1 MSKAELLL
9 EKLKGVKETKLLD
22 KSLGSIPT
30 IEPGNPLKPRLIV
43 TMSDYTKFLADV
55 KARSEMGEDD
65 VFVMVVDG
73 GDGNWRGKD
82 PKNKGIDPEDVLDE
96 PGVKIMVEKITK
108 SLVPLIK
115 RHKET
120 DAIYFDR
127 YFFYTIGE
135 FLYPMVRDIATQVGG
150 RAEELYKTPYIFM
163 PSSPSFKPSMPPE
176 KKRSIIRR
184 VMDRILKPKKA
195 F

>member
-30 IEPGNPLKPRLIV
+30 IEPGNPLKVRLIV
-43 TMSDYTKFLADV
+43 SMADYTKFLAD
-55 KARSEMGEDD
+55 AEGEIGEDD
-65 VFVMVVDG
+65 VFVMSING
-73 GDGNWRGKD
+73 GDTWREKD
-82 PKNKGIDPEDVLDE
+82 PKNKGIDPEDVLE
-96 PGVKIMVEKITK
+96 EQGVKIMVEKITK